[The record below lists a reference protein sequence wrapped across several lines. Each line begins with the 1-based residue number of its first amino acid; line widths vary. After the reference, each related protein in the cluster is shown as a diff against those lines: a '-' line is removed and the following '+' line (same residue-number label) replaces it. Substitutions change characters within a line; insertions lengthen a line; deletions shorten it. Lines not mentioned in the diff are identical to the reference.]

1 MKYPGK
7 AFGAVYLPSAA
18 LLWAVC
24 LLSIIVATAYRYD
37 SSLDER
43 LGLLDLYAE
52 NRADTVSSPSFNPER
67 DVFSWRN
74 NTSTAAVFHR
84 LNATGAFYLA
94 SGTPR
99 DFTAYRMDR
108 QETLGHVVEGD
119 PEYGLAP
126 YAPLRLAL
134 SGLSGRYEGEDGRGV
149 RVIGAYKPTPNGE
162 YGVFIALD
170 RAEIAAPHIRD
181 AVVAGLA
188 ASAGVAAILA
198 LAIAMGA
205 RYRRRAEKAES
216 DYQERVLLAAKVF
229 DNVIEGITIT
239 DADADGKILSVNRA
253 FTEITGWTEE
263 EALGQNPR
271 VLRSE
276 RHDPAFYRAMW
287 KALGDHGGWEG
298 EIWNRRKD
306 GKVYPEWLSIT
317 AVKDE
322 RGVNRRYV
330 AVFRDLT
337 EIKNREEAISWLSNN
352 DPLTDLPNRVLFS
365 DRLMTAIK
373 GADRS
378 REKIAV
384 LYLDI
389 DRFKYINTTYG
400 YRLGDSILQLVAG
413 RLVQSLRKSDT
424 VARVSADDFLVLLP
438 QLAKEEFAVAAAES
452 VLTAIRKPI
461 LAEGQEIYLDAS
473 IGISYYPND
482 GLDADALI
490 GAANSAMT
498 IAKESGAGS
507 FHIFTQSLNARITK
521 RMSLESRLRKAVEAR
536 SFAVYYQPRVEL
548 PSRRV
553 VGMEA
558 LVRWIDG
565 ETVVPPGEFIPLAEE
580 NGLIVPIGEWVLET
594 ALADLKRWLALDPKL
609 WMSVN
614 LSGRQFKLPDL
625 ESRIVSYIELSGVPP
640 DRLELEIT
648 ESVAMEDVGR
658 STAVMTALSKLGVG
672 FSLDDFGTG
681 YSSLYYLKRL
691 PLDWLKIDQSFV
703 RDIRAPAEGQS
714 NAIAATIIEMA
725 RSLSLGT
732 IAEGCETE
740 EQLRFLIERGCQYV
754 QGYYFSKPVPA
765 AEFERFIGAT
775 LA

>member
-24 LLSIIVATAYRYD
+24 LLSIVVATGYRYT
-37 SSLDER
+37 SALDER

-52 NRADTVSSPSFNPER
+52 NRVDAVSGPSFEPESA
-67 DVFSWRN
+67 VLAWRN
-74 NTSTAAVFHR
+74 NTSTSAVFHR
-84 LNATGAFYLA
+84 LNPSGSFFLGAGDQF
-94 SGTPR
+94 SFR
-99 DFTAYRMDR
+99 VFRMDR
-108 QETLGHVVEGD
+108 REELAAVAEGG
-119 PEYGLAP
+119 PPSSLAP
-126 YAPLRLAL
+126 YAPLAMAL
-134 SGLSGRYEGEDGRGV
+134 SGRSGRWQGRDAEGRVILGSYRPTIDGRF
-149 RVIGAYKPTPNGE
+149 
-162 YGVFIALD
+162 GVFIAIEG
-170 RAEIAAPHIRD
+170 AEISGPHIRD
-181 AVVAGLA
+181 AIVAA
-188 ASAGVAAILA
+188 IVSTFGVAALLFA
-198 LAIAMGA
+198 AIAMGG
-205 RYRRRAEKAES
+205 RYRRKAEAAES
-216 DYQERVLLAAKVF
+216 VYEERVLLAAKVF
-229 DNVIEGITIT
+229 DSVIEGITIT
-239 DADADGKILSVNRA
+239 DADGKILSVNRA
-253 FTEITGWTEE
+253 FTEITGWTEA

-276 RHDPAFYRAMW
+276 RHDPSFYRAMW
-287 KALGDHGGWEG
+287 KALAERGQWEG

-317 AVKDE
+317 AVKDHHDKTC
-322 RGVNRRYV
+322 RYV

-337 EIKNREEAISWLSNN
+337 ELKNREEAISWLSNN

-373 GADRS
+373 GADRVG
-378 REKIAV
+378 EKIAV

-452 VLTAIRKPI
+452 ILTSIRKPI
-461 LAEGQEIYLDAS
+461 LAEGREIYLDAS

-507 FHIFTQSLNARITK
+507 FHIFTQSLNARISK
-521 RMSLESRLRKAVEAR
+521 RMSLESRLRKAVDAR
-536 SFAVYYQPRVEL
+536 SFAVYYQPRIEL

-565 ETVVPPGEFIPLAEE
+565 ETVVPPSDFIPLAEE

-594 ALADLKRWLALDPKL
+594 ALADLKRWLSIDPEL

-703 RDIRAPAEGQS
+703 RDIRSPSEGQS

-725 RSLSLGT
+725 KSLGLGT

-740 EQLRFLIERGCQYV
+740 GQLRFLVERGCQYV

-765 AEFERFIGAT
+765 PEFERFIGAT

>member
-24 LLSIIVATAYRYD
+24 LLSIIVATAYRYT
-37 SSLDER
+37 SALDER

-52 NRADTVSSPSFNPER
+52 NRADAVSSPSFNPER
-67 DVFSWRN
+67 DVLSWRN

-94 SGTPR
+94 SGTPLE
-99 DFTAYRMDR
+99 FSAFRMDR
-108 QETLGHVVEGD
+108 QEALGQVVEGD
-119 PEYGLAP
+119 PDYGFAP
-126 YAPLRLAL
+126 YAPLRMAL
-134 SGLSGRYEGEDGRGV
+134 SGLSGRYAGKDNRGV
-149 RVIGAYKPTPNGE
+149 RVIGAYKPVSSGE

-170 RAEIAAPHIRD
+170 QAEISKPHIRD
-181 AVVAGLA
+181 AILA
-188 ASAGVAAILA
+188 AIVSTFGVAALLFA
-198 LAIAMGA
+198 AIAMGA
-205 RYRRRAEKAES
+205 RYRRKAEAAES
-216 DYQERVLLAAKVF
+216 VYQERVLLAAKVF
-229 DNVIEGITIT
+229 DSVIEGITIT
-239 DADADGKILSVNRA
+239 DADGKILSVNRA
-253 FTEITGWTEE
+253 FTEITGWTEA

-276 RHDPAFYRAMW
+276 RHDPSFYRAMW
-287 KALGDHGGWEG
+287 KALTERGQWEG

-317 AVKDE
+317 AVKD
-322 RGVNRRYV
+322 RQDKACRYV

-337 EIKNREEAISWLSNN
+337 ELKNRDEAISWLSNN

-365 DRLMTAIK
+365 DRLLTAIK

-413 RLVQSLRKSDT
+413 RLTQSLRKSDT

-452 VLTAIRKPI
+452 ILTSIRKPI
-461 LAEGQEIYLDAS
+461 MAEGQEIYLDAS

-507 FHIFTQSLNARITK
+507 FHIFTQSLNARISK
-521 RMSLESRLRKAVEAR
+521 RMTLEGRLRKAVESR

-565 ETVVPPGEFIPLAEE
+565 ETVVPPSDFIPLAEE

-594 ALADLKRWLALDPKL
+594 ALADLKRWLRLDPKL

-703 RDIRAPAEGQS
+703 RDIRSASEGQS
-714 NAIAATIIEMA
+714 NAIAATVIEMA
-725 RSLSLGT
+725 RSLGMGT

>member
-1 MKYPGK
+1 MVKYPGK
-7 AFGAVYLPSAA
+7 VFGAVYLPSAA

-24 LLSIIVATAYRYD
+24 LLSIIVATGYRYT
-37 SSLDER
+37 SALDER

-52 NRADTVSSPSFNPER
+52 NRVDAVSGPSFEPES
-67 DVFSWRN
+67 DVLAWRN
-74 NTSTAAVFHR
+74 NTSTSAVFHR
-84 LNATGAFYLA
+84 INASGSFYLA
-94 SGTPR
+94 AGDQYSFR
-99 DFTAYRMDR
+99 VYRMDKR
-108 QETLGHVVEGD
+108 ETLESVAEGD
-119 PEYGLAP
+119 PALATAP
-126 YAPLRLAL
+126 YAPLALAL
-134 SGLSGRYEGEDGRGV
+134 AGQSGRWQGRDTEGRVILGSYSPSRDGRFGLL
-149 RVIGAYKPTPNGE
+149 
-162 YGVFIALD
+162 IAIKS
-170 RAEIAAPHIRD
+170 AEISAPYIRD
-181 AVVAGLA
+181 AIVAVII
-188 ASAGVAAILA
+188 STVGVAAILLA
-198 LAIAMGA
+198 AIAMGA
-205 RYRRRAEKAES
+205 RYRRKAEDVES
-216 DYQERVLLAAKVF
+216 VYQERVLLAAKVF
-229 DNVIEGITIT
+229 DSVIEGITIT
-239 DADADGKILSVNRA
+239 DTEGKILSVNRA
-253 FTEITGWTEE
+253 FTEITGWSEE

-271 VLRSE
+271 ILKSE
-276 RHDPAFYRAMW
+276 RHDPSFYRAMW
-287 KALGDHGGWEG
+287 KAIEEHGQWEG

-317 AVKDE
+317 AVKGQD
-322 RGVNRRYV
+322 GKARRYV

-337 EIKNREEAISWLSNN
+337 DIKNREEAISWLSNN

-413 RLVQSLRKSDT
+413 RLTQSLRKSDT

-452 VLTAIRKPI
+452 I
-461 LAEGQEIYLDAS
+461 LSSLRRPMLVEGQEVYLDAS
-473 IGISYYPND
+473 IGVSYYPND

-507 FHIFTQSLNARITK
+507 FHIFTQSLNTRISK
-521 RMSLESRLRKAVEAR
+521 RMSLEGRLRKAVESRA
-536 SFAVYYQPRVEL
+536 FAVYYQPRVEL

-565 ETVVPPGEFIPLAEE
+565 ETVVPPSDFIPLAEE
-580 NGLIVPIGEWVLET
+580 NGLIIPIGEWVLET
-594 ALADLKRWLALDPKL
+594 ALADLKRWLSLDPKL

-640 DRLELEIT
+640 DRVELEIT

-703 RDIRAPAEGQS
+703 RDIRSASEGQS
-714 NAIAATIIEMA
+714 NAIAATVIEMA
-725 RSLSLGT
+725 RSLGMGT

-740 EQLRFLIERGCQYV
+740 EQLRFLIDRGCQYV